1 MYSPE
6 ICLFFYYCIK
16 LQCLIHAF
24 CLLPHQVKPS
34 LSFQFMLIFAIN
46 PWRRNN
52 SEGFTPQSTT
62 YYLLPT
68 TNYLL
73 PTTYY
78 LLLTTD
84 YQLLTTDYLLPTTYY
99 RLLLKLQTL
108 QTPICLTEYTLNPTI
123 SSHQHLLNTDN
134 SLQYFRDSYLH
145 TQSVLN
151 PFHHC
156 LLPDSD

>member
-68 TNYLL
+68 TDYLL

-78 LLLTTD
+78 LLLTT
-84 YQLLTTDYLLPTTYY
+84 YYRLPTTYYRLLTTDYLLPTTP
-99 RLLLKLQTL
+99 QTSNSSNSYL
-108 QTPICLTEYTLNPTI
+108 FNGIYTESDDFFPSALTEY
-123 SSHQHLLNTDN
+123 
-134 SLQYFRDSYLH
+134 R
-145 TQSVLN
+145 
-151 PFHHC
+151 
-156 LLPDSD
+156 

>member
-62 YYLLPT
+62 YNLLPT

-78 LLLTTD
+78 RLLTTD
-84 YQLLTTDYLLPTTYY
+84 YSSNFKPF
-99 RLLLKLQTL
+99 KLQTL